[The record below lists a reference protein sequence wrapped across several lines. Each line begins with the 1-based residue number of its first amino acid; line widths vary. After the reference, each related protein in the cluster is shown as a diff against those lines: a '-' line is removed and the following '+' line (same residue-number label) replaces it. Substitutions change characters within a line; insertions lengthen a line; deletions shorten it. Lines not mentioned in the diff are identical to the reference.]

1 MVWITDIPLR
11 SLSKAPGDC
20 GGREHWG
27 GDVNYEMYKEQRAEE
42 IYCYIGSQ
50 MAFKITKLPPR
61 SQSPTSN

>member
-11 SLSKAPGDC
+11 SLSKPLGDC

-42 IYCYIGSQ
+42 MYCYIGSQ
-50 MAFKITKLPPR
+50 SYL
-61 SQSPTSN
+61 N

>member
-11 SLSKAPGDC
+11 SLSKPLGDC

-42 IYCYIGSQ
+42 VYCYIGSQ
-50 MAFKITKLPPR
+50 SF
-61 SQSPTSN
+61 